1 MEALGIT
8 QGQFWAGILLLARVA
23 GLFTFVPPLSNPIV
37 PRRVKAAAALV
48 MTFSLL
54 SLGVAGQVVPP
65 GGFVEMTLMVARE
78 AAIGLMLGLTAQILF
93 LAVLFGG
100 QVMGTQMGMNVAS
113 LMDPQFQAS
122 VAEVSYIYYYG
133 AMLMFLAVGGDRMVI
148 ETFVGN
154 LHALP
159 LGRSHVPPVAVKAMI
174 FWTGEIFSTGFSL
187 VAPVMAS
194 LFATS
199 VLLGILA
206 RSVPQ
211 INMLMLGYSLK
222 IIVGLLVMAL
232 FLPAWMDAF
241 LRFMGRMFEMM
252 AGMSSVMGG

>member
-1 MEALGIT
+1 MEALGFT
-8 QGQFWAGILLLARVA
+8 EGQFWSGILLLARVG
-23 GLFTFVPPLSNPIV
+23 GLFIFVPPLSNPII
-37 PRRVKAAAALV
+37 PRRIKTAAAIVL
-48 MTFSLL
+48 TFSLV
-54 SLGVAGQVVPP
+54 SLGVAGTVSQPASLL
-65 GGFVEMTLMVARE
+65 EMTLLMARE
-78 AAIGLMLGLTAQILF
+78 GAIGLMLGLTAQVIF

-100 QVMGTQMGMNVAS
+100 QVMGTQMGMNIAS
-113 LMDPQFQAS
+113 IMDPQFQSS

-133 AMLMFLAVGGDRMVI
+133 AMLMFLSVGGDRMVI

-159 LGRSHVPPVAVKAMI
+159 LGHSHVPPSAVKALVY
-174 FWTGEIFSTGFSL
+174 WTGEIFTTGFSL
-187 VAPVMAS
+187 VAPVMVS
-194 LFATS
+194 LFASS

-222 IIVGLLVMAL
+222 IIVGILTMAL

-241 LRFMGRMFEMM
+241 LRFTAKMFEMM
-252 AGMSSVMGG
+252 AGMAKLMGS

>member
-1 MEALGIT
+1 MEALGFSE
-8 QGQFWAGILLLARVA
+8 GQFWAGVLLLARVA
-23 GLFTFVPPLSNPIV
+23 GLFTFVPPLSNPII
-37 PRRVKAAAALV
+37 PRRIRAAAAMV
-48 MTFSLL
+48 MTFSLI
-54 SLGVAGQVVPP
+54 SLGVAGTVVPP
-65 GGFVEMTLMVARE
+65 SGLLEMTVMMGRE
-78 AAIGLMLGLTAQILF
+78 AAIGMLLGLTAQILF

-100 QVMGTQMGMNVAS
+100 QVMGTQMGMNVAT
-113 LMDPQFQAS
+113 LMDPQFQSS

-148 ETFVGN
+148 EAFVGN

-159 LGRSHVPPVAVKAMI
+159 LGRSHVPPVAVKALVY
-174 FWTGEIFSTGFSL
+174 WTGEIFSTGFSL

-194 LFATS
+194 LFASS

-222 IIVGLLVMAL
+222 IIVGLVVMAL

-252 AGMSSVMGG
+252 AGMSRVMGG